1 MTKGCS
7 GTTEAT
13 SASARSTS
21 AIRSANGMA
30 AMTNGDKGEEVC
42 NALRQ
47 RVAGLWLALRRFVGV
62 SLLLIA
68 ITDDIE
74 QRRLS
79 PSAGRSQ
86 IDMASWAQSP
96 DGRPRL
102 DWSSVMPA
110 NTAPQD
116 APCRSAVESPIRYFA
131 WRVSGPVRDGKTS
144 QRWLSR

>member
-102 DWSSVMPA
+102 GWSSVMPA
-110 NTAPQD
+110 NTAHQP
-116 APCRSAVESPIRYFA
+116 PFRRSAAVA
-131 WRVSGPVRDGKTS
+131 
-144 QRWLSR
+144 

>member
-1 MTKGCS
+1 
-7 GTTEAT
+7 
-13 SASARSTS
+13 
-21 AIRSANGMA
+21 
-30 AMTNGDKGEEVC
+30 MTNGDKGEEVC

-86 IDMASWAQSP
+86 IDMASWGAIT
-96 DGRPRL
+96 GR
-102 DWSSVMPA
+102 
-110 NTAPQD
+110 TA
-116 APCRSAVESPIRYFA
+116 APGLVISHA
-131 WRVSGPVRDGKTS
+131 G
-144 QRWLSR
+144 